1 MCLGAARKGP
11 EGGGV
16 ACAPVLQHQTVP
28 VLDLTHKPGAGGMD
42 MISPRWA
49 HEDGQRRTFQAR
61 RQRKGRPGK
70 EGQRRP
76 QVCLE
81 ASSRPAFRECFQEKQ
96 TLVFPGQQHRL
107 QRNCRR
113 NSVPPG
119 KESPLPKGWKEVLA
133 WGQPLTP
140 HPLELEVGGE
150 QGWSKHRDRKREGKV
165 RMESAEDTPPL
176 SLGHPALGRNSPAI
190 NSKLWALCPA
200 ASDWVTDREVLT
212 PFNAH
217 HFPNTLPFQR
227 VSRPRRSR
235 LRRHRFKY
243 LRPPLATP
251 ARALSAGRELTLYSS
266 QIQVD
271 EERTR
276 AGAGERSGTKQ
287 GQPAGP
293 LCNSRRQPPFPHPRY
308 LT

>member
-1 MCLGAARKGP
+1 MP
-11 EGGGV
+11 GGV
-16 ACAPVLQHQTVP
+16 KQACLQ
-28 VLDLTHKPGAGGMD
+28 G
-42 MISPRWA
+42 
-49 HEDGQRRTFQAR
+49 
-61 RQRKGRPGK
+61 
-70 EGQRRP
+70 
-76 QVCLE
+76 
-81 ASSRPAFRECFQEKQ
+81 
-96 TLVFPGQQHRL
+96 VFPGETNPGVSRTATPTAAQLQKELCPSGERIPTPQRL
-107 QRNCRR
+107 EGG
-113 NSVPPG
+113 VG
-119 KESPLPKGWKEVLA
+119 LGTA
-133 WGQPLTP
+133 P
-140 HPLELEVGGE
+140 HPPPTGAGSGWGARVE
-150 QGWSKHRDRKREGKV
+150 QTV